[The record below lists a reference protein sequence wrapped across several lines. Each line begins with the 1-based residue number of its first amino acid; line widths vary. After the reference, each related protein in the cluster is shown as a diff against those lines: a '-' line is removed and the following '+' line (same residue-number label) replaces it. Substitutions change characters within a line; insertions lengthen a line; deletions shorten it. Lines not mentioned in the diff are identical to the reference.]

1 VLAETG
7 SVVDH
12 PVLKLDRVPSFAP
25 WGGNAAASAPFGDPE
40 LTLWHLT
47 RAYALHSN
55 GRNNRGGVDILSGM
69 SALGGAIRARLVDG
83 FDVRTVA
90 SLLQAPVAGDA
101 LIRALLTGGYY
112 GGYYD
117 LPDESVW
124 PFMCRH
130 FAEID
135 QAFGLA
141 AATNQDVVSP
151 RVVMERLQAFPKLPA
166 RYFVA
171 VLGHAIGQQKS
182 LSAPARALLMTVDGV
197 ERRLNPY
204 LEDGKQDVRVGVAS
218 MLGSLGAESAV
229 EPLKKA
235 LAKEKSDLARA
246 AFLGALRRLKVDIS
260 GYVSPE
266 TLAKEA
272 ASGLKRAKDIPWFPF
287 AALPAL
293 AWSDG
298 GVVPAEIVRWWI
310 LLAAKLAQPGGNA
323 LFSLWLDQ
331 LKPAS
336 AEALG
341 RHILASFLSYDATP
355 FPEREANAYAKANAQ
370 KRIEHYQA
378 LAKRYNNEFYRSTTY
393 EQVFAALRAEKMAI
407 YPNNAYAERGILG
420 LAVRTDGAHAVQLI
434 KSYMRDHYTRTSQVR
449 ALTEYLGGNPSAAT
463 LQLLLSVARRHR
475 TKQVQALA
483 GELVQRIADER
494 GWTAEEL
501 ADRTVPTAGLD
512 ERGVLELPIGDR
524 LYEAKLEADD
534 KLALYNPAGKVVKAL
549 PQVSEGP
556 EKAAAAEAK
565 TALSNAK
572 KELAQVYEFQAKRLY
587 EALCTSRLWP
597 AAEWTQYLLEHP
609 IVGRL
614 AQRLVWLVL
623 DGDGKILASFRP
635 LADLSLSDAE
645 DQQVALGGFDK
656 VQLAHGSL
664 LPADASAKWQRH
676 LDDYKVVPLFA
687 QFGRPLLAGKSGTA
701 IVDRQGHV
709 IEAFKLRSTAQK
721 LGYDRGAAGDGGWFT
736 EYLKPFPSI
745 GITAVIEFTGSP
757 LPEENREV
765 ALTEAKFIATAGK
778 RRSLY
783 GSGMALEKVP
793 PVLLSEV
800 WNDLYQIAAS
810 GTGFAEDWQKRTSW

>member
-1 VLAETG
+1 
-7 SVVDH
+7 
-12 PVLKLDRVPSFAP
+12 
-25 WGGNAAASAPFGDPE
+25 
-40 LTLWHLT
+40 
-47 RAYALHSN
+47 
-55 GRNNRGGVDILSGM
+55 
-69 SALGGAIRARLVDG
+69 
-83 FDVRTVA
+83 
-90 SLLQAPVAGDA
+90 
-101 LIRALLTGGYY
+101 
-112 GGYYD
+112 
-117 LPDESVW
+117 
-124 PFMCRH
+124 MCQH

-141 AATNQDVVSP
+141 AAANQEVVSP

-197 ERRLNPY
+197 QRRLIPY
-204 LEDGKQDVRVGVAS
+204 LEDGKQDVRVGVAT

-235 LAKEKSDLARA
+235 LAKEKSDLVRA
-246 AFLGALRRLKVDIS
+246 AFLGALQRLKVDIS

-266 TLAKEA
+266 TMAKEA
-272 ASGLKRAKDIPWFPF
+272 ASGLKKAKDIPWFPF
-287 AALPAL
+287 TALPAF

-298 GVVPAEIVRWWI
+298 IAVPAEIVRWWI

-331 LKPAS
+331 LQPAS

-341 RHILASFLSYDATP
+341 RCILTSFLSYDATP
-355 FPEREANAYAKANAQ
+355 FPEREANAFAEANAQ
-370 KRIEHYQA
+370 KRLEAYQD
-378 LAKRYNNEFYRSTTY
+378 LAKRYNIEIYRSMTY
-393 EQVFAALRAEKMAI
+393 ERVFAALRAEKMAI
-407 YPNNAYAERGILG
+407 YPNNAYADRGILG
-420 LAVRTDGAHAVQLI
+420 LAVRADGAHVVQLI
-434 KSYMRDHYTRTSQVR
+434 KSYMRDHSTRTSQVR
-449 ALTEYLGGNPSAAT
+449 ALTETLGGNPSTAT

-483 GELVQRIADER
+483 GQLVGRIADER

-524 LYEAKLEADD
+524 VYEAKLEADD
-534 KLALYNPAGKVVKAL
+534 TLVLYNPAGKVVKTL

-556 EKAAAAEAK
+556 EKVAAAEAK
-565 TALSNAK
+565 AALSNAK

-587 EALCTSRLWP
+587 EALCTGRLWP
-597 AAEWTQYLLEHP
+597 IAEWKQYLLEHP

-614 AQRLVWLVL
+614 VQRLVWLGL
-623 DGDGKILASFRP
+623 DGDGKISVSFRP
-635 LADLSLSDAE
+635 LADLSLSDVE
-645 DQQVALGGFDK
+645 DQQVALGDFDR
-656 VQLAHGSL
+656 VRLAHGSL
-664 LPADASAKWQRH
+664 LSTEASAQWQQH
-676 LDDYKVVPLFA
+676 LDDYKVAPLFT
-687 QFGRPLLAGKSGTA
+687 QFGRPLLAGKNGTA
-701 IVDRQGHV
+701 IADRQGYV
-709 IEAFKLRSTAQK
+709 IEAFKLRSVTQK
-721 LGYDRGAAGDGGWFT
+721 LGYDRGAPGDGGWFT

-765 ALTEAKFIATAGK
+765 ALTEAKFMATSGK
-778 RRSLY
+778 RRSTY

-800 WNDLYQIAAS
+800 WNDLHQIAAS
-810 GTGFAEDWQKRTSW
+810 GTGFSADWQKRTLS